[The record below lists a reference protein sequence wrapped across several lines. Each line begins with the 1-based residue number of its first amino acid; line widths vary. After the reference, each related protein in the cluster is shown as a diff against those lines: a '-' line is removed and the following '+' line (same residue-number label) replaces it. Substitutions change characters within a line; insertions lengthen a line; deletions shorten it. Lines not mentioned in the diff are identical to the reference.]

1 MSDPYD
7 LPIFGLPV
15 IDSPKVFRQ
24 WSRIYNEPVSQARF
38 AAAIGL
44 LTNPYLKPN
53 LLPPF
58 LQMPQVLTSYS
69 NSMLHLTSNMVLP
82 FMVETGTCCTYKQ
95 DNSGYT

>member
-44 LTNPYLKPN
+44 FDQSVSQAKPAAAVPADAPGLN
-53 LLPPF
+53 VI
-58 LQMPQVLTSYS
+58 Q
-69 NSMLHLTSNMVLP
+69 
-82 FMVETGTCCTYKQ
+82 
-95 DNSGYT
+95 